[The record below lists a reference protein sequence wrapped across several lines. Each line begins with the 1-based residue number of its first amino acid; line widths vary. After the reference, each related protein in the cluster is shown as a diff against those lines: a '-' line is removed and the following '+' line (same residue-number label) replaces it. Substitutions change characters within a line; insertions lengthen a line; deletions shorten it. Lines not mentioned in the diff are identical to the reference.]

1 MDQVVTD
8 GDVSDDLV
16 EGDDFIASK
25 PFSTLLVHFLFETS
39 VSLTNAPQARLKTS
53 TVIE

>member
-1 MDQVVTD
+1 MDQDVTD

-25 PFSTLLVHFLFETS
+25 PFSTLLVHFLFGTS
-39 VSLTNAPQARLKTS
+39 VSLTNAIQARLKTS